1 MEQPRPVLT
10 QFWSAARRYLWH
22 YRGATAVVVFSSILA
37 SLLETTLP
45 LLLGLLIDLLNGEAS
60 ELLVFLRGLGA
71 SEPQSTALWLLPTT
85 MGAGMLLAAI
95 FSFLSLYSAAKV
107 GQSLTAKLRM
117 ASIRQLLRVPF
128 ADFISTKPGELLT
141 RIQENSREV
150 GGAVMSLREMI
161 KAFLVLLVVGTLVIT
176 RHWRLALFLAVL
188 IPVIGGAVVLVNR
201 FARRY
206 ARRVTEASA
215 EIYNYAGER
224 LAGIELVTAFGAA
237 ERESASFAK
246 LAWRYYRNRVKG
258 EVVKSGFR
266 GIVELLA
273 GLALIAILIYGGSLV
288 NDGVMTTGG
297 LLEFLALVAT
307 VFEPIKTLSRARLN
321 LSPAGISMGRV
332 NMLLDWQPGTALLG
346 SPPKGKLKLLPTMEF
361 LTERAEPA
369 AAANAIPEIDGE
381 LRFSEVHYSI
391 GESEILKGISFTAEA
406 GKTTALVGVSGA
418 GKSTIIN
425 LALGLLSPEAGAVL
439 LDGEPLK
446 NYDQRALKRL
456 CAPVPQEVTLT
467 TGSVAENLRLSAES
481 ADDAALWQA
490 LEVAQLAEV
499 VRSLPDGLDSD
510 VGEAGRLLSGGEGQR
525 LAIAR
530 AILRQPSLLFLDEPT
545 ASLDAD
551 NEARVVAALEPLLEG
566 RTVVV
571 VAHRL
576 ATVRQADKIVVMED
590 GLVIEEG
597 THDELLTLNGRYAD
611 LARLQLG
618 DAD

>member
-1 MEQPRPVLT
+1 V
-10 QFWSAARRYLWH
+10 AI
-22 YRGATAVVVFSSILA
+22 SSIFA
-37 SLLETTLP
+37 SALETTLP
-45 LLLGLLIDLLNGEAS
+45 LLLGMLIDLLNGEAV

-71 SEPQSTALWLLPTT
+71 SEPQSTALWLLPTA
-85 MGAGMLLAAI
+85 MAAGMLLGAL
-95 FSFLSLYSAAKV
+95 FSFLSLYSGAKV
-107 GQSLTAKLRM
+107 GQSLTAKLRL

-128 ADFISTKPGELLT
+128 ADFISTKHGELLT
-141 RIQENSREV
+141 RIQENSREA

-161 KAFLVLLVVGTLVIT
+161 KAFIVLLIVGTLVVT

-188 IPVIGGAVVLVNR
+188 IPVIGGAVALVNR

-215 EIYNYAGER
+215 DIYNYAGER

-237 ERESASFAK
+237 ERESASFAR
-246 LAWRYYRNRVKG
+246 LAYRYYRNRVKG

-273 GLALIAILIYGGSLV
+273 GLGLIAILIYGGSLV
-288 NDGVMTTGG
+288 NDGLMTTGG

-321 LSPAGISMGRV
+321 LSPAGISMGRI
-332 NMLLDWQPGTALLG
+332 NMLFSWQPGIPLAG
-346 SPPKGKLKLLPTMEF
+346 SPPKGKLKQLPTME
-361 LTERAEPA
+361 LLLETAK
-369 AAANAIPEIDGE
+369 PEIETGAAPDIAGE
-381 LRFSEVHYSI
+381 LCFSEVRYSI

-406 GKTTALVGVSGA
+406 GKTTALVGISGA

-425 LALGLLSPEAGAVL
+425 LALGLLSPEAGEVR
-439 LDGEPLK
+439 LDDKPLA
-446 NYDQRALKRL
+446 NYDQQALKKL
-456 CAPVPQEVTLT
+456 CALVPQEVTLT
-467 TGSVAENLRLSAES
+467 SGSVAENLRLSAES

-490 LEVAQLAEV
+490 LEVSQLTEV
-499 VRSLPDGLDSD
+499 VHSLPDGLDSD

-530 AILRQPSLLFLDEPT
+530 AILRQPKLLFLDEPT

-551 NEARVVAALEPLLEG
+551 NEARVVAALEPLLKD
-566 RTVVV
+566 RTVIV

-576 ATVRQADKIVVMED
+576 ATVRRADKIVVMED
-590 GLVIEEG
+590 GLVIEQG
-597 THDELLTLNGRYAD
+597 THDELLAMNGRYAD
-611 LARLQLG
+611 LARLQI
-618 DAD
+618 ADVDTD